1 MHGTRFWL
9 RWSLRDLRLRVGLVI
24 SLALV
29 ISVATGV
36 SASLGSME
44 QWRLESNDKSYA
56 VLNMHDLRVSL
67 AADSTV
73 AQGEL
78 AAAAASITDPQ
89 RIAATQERLL
99 VPTQLDA
106 SVGGKPLLVR
116 GEIVGVPTSGPGAGI
131 DARSVEQGRD
141 LTPADDGQPVAVIEG
156 NFGRLHA
163 IPIPTTV
170 RLAGVGDVKI
180 VGRALQ
186 PEQFMVTRPGLSFGA
201 EVSFAYLYAPLTSV
215 QRLGGQGAVVNE
227 LVVDVA
233 AGADP
238 AAVQRDLAAAFA
250 RQLPE
255 TTATITPRSE
265 EISDRLMYDDA
276 ESDQQMMDIFSWI
289 LLIGAAF
296 AAFNL
301 VSRVVEAQRRE
312 IGVGLALGVEPRW
325 LAIRPILF
333 ALEVAVIGVLLGTL
347 VALGTAT
354 YFAGLMRD
362 ILPLPV
368 QETPFAPETYL
379 RAALLGLIVPVL
391 AAIIPVLRA
400 VRVTPIE
407 AIRIGA
413 HTATRT
419 GLAPLLERLPLP
431 GSVLAKMPL
440 RNVARAP
447 RRSLLSLLAIGAAIT
462 VMITMTSMLDSFTVS
477 LADSRSEA
485 LAGSPQ
491 RMVATLDAPVPA
503 AGPTVQAI
511 GDAETVT
518 AASPGLLLPVELG
531 TGGERFE
538 VSLQLIEPGNPA
550 WEPRLASGTLAG
562 SGIVISQLAADDLG
576 VRIGDTVS
584 VRHPRRT
591 GPTTFETVETPFV
604 VTGLHANPLR
614 PYAYMDMENAA
625 AFGLAGVA
633 NVVEVRPTTDA
644 TQDEVTRE
652 LLQQDA
658 VVAVESGAA
667 IPDAAKRYME
677 YFLSVVWFVE
687 IITAALVALIAFNT
701 LSIAREERRRE
712 SATLFAFG
720 MPVWRV
726 TLADVTESAI
736 IGVLGTLAGLAI
748 GLALASWI
756 TYFVARET
764 FPDLGME
771 VTLSPASLAVAVLL
785 GVGAVA
791 LAPVLGAR
799 RYIKSDISSTLRVVE

>member
-1 MHGTRFWL
+1 MHGIRFWL

-78 AAAAASITDPQ
+78 AAAAASIPGPQ
-89 RIAATQERLL
+89 RIAATQERLV

-106 SVGGKPLLVR
+106 STDGEMLLVR
-116 GEIVGVPTSGPGAGI
+116 GELVGVPTGGTGSAI
-131 DARSVEQGRD
+131 DDRYILKGRD
-141 LTPADDGQPVAVIEG
+141 LTPADDGQPVAVLEG
-156 NFGRLHA
+156 NFARLHDIA
-163 IPIPTTV
+163 IPTTV
-170 RLAGVGDVKI
+170 RLAGVGDVEI
-180 VGRALQ
+180 VGSALQ

-201 EVSFAYLYAPLTSV
+201 EVSFAYLYAPLASV
-215 QRLGGQGAVVNE
+215 QRAGEQGAVVNE

-233 AGADP
+233 DGADP
-238 AAVQRDLAAAFA
+238 AAVQRVLAAALA
-250 RQLPE
+250 KRLPE
-255 TTATITPRSE
+255 TTATITPRGE
-265 EISDRLMYDDA
+265 EVSYRLMYDDA
-276 ESDQQMMDIFSWI
+276 ESDQQMMTIFSWI
-289 LLIGAAF
+289 LLLGAAF

-333 ALEVAVIGVLLGTL
+333 ALEVAVIGVLLGIL
-347 VALGTAT
+347 VALGTAS
-354 YFAGLMRD
+354 YFSDLMTD

-368 QETPFAPETYL
+368 QETPFVAGTYV
-379 RAALLGLIVPVL
+379 RAALLGLVVPVL

-419 GLAPLLERLPLP
+419 GLAPLLERVPLP
-431 GSVLAKMPL
+431 GSVLAKLPL

-447 RRSLLSLLAIGAAIT
+447 RRTLLSLLAIGAAIT
-462 VMITMTSMLDSFTVS
+462 VMITMTSVLDSFSVS

-491 RMVATLDAPVPA
+491 RMVATLAAPTPA
-503 AGPTVQAI
+503 AGAAVQAI
-511 GDAETVT
+511 AAAETVA

-531 TGGERFE
+531 TGDERFE
-538 VSLQLIEPGNPA
+538 VALQLVDPGNPA
-550 WEPRLASGTLAG
+550 WEPRLADGTLTG
-562 SGIVISQLAADDLG
+562 TGIVISQLAADDLG
-576 VRIGDTVS
+576 VGIGDS
-584 VRHPRRT
+584 INVRHPRRT
-591 GPTTFETVETPFV
+591 GLTTFETVDTPFP

-614 PYAYMDMENAA
+614 PYAYMDSANTE
-625 AFGLAGVA
+625 AFGLAGIA
-633 NVVEVRPTTDA
+633 NVVEVRPVPGA
-644 TQDEVTRE
+644 TQNQVARE
-652 LLQQDA
+652 LLQLDA
-658 VVAVESGAA
+658 VAAVEAGSA

-677 YFLSVVWFVE
+677 YFLSVIWFIE

-736 IGVLGTLAGLAI
+736 IGLLGTLAGLAI
-748 GLALASWI
+748 GLGLASWI
-756 TYFVARET
+756 TYIVARET

-771 VTLSPASLAVAVLL
+771 VTLSPTSIGAALLL

-791 LAPVLGAR
+791 LAPLLGAR
-799 RYIKSDISSTLRVVE
+799 RYIKSDISATLRVVE